1 VVQAP
6 STVVQL
12 VLLVLLVLPGITY
25 QFVRERLRGP
35 VPWERDLGE
44 RVLRAVVA
52 SIALDAAY
60 LTVAGPALIKLTR
73 GTPPGD
79 LNGFVQQPRAVGLVA
94 VLLFLVVP
102 GAAAFVVSLVER
114 KRRKSTFQ
122 RTPTARDHAFRDRAL
137 DESIRLHEAA
147 VDATPDG
154 HPKRARRLA
163 NLGGVLMLTSSD
175 SATSTPWTAASA
187 PTGPR
192 PWQAPGTARHT
203 VPTQGPGRGTPPAV
217 RGRLHLRRGLPG
229 RGGDRPG
236 PPCRA
241 GQRG

>member
-1 VVQAP
+1 MQAP

-35 VPWERDLGE
+35 VPRERDLGE
-44 RVLRAVVA
+44 RVLRAVVT

-102 GAAAFVVSLVER
+102 GAAAFVVSLVQR

-122 RTPTARDHAFRDRAL
+122 RTPTAWT
-137 DESIRLHEAA
+137 
-147 VDATPDG
+147 TP
-154 HPKRARRLA
+154 
-163 NLGGVLMLTSSD
+163 
-175 SATSTPWTAASA
+175 SATERWTRASDCTKRPWTPRRTATRSGHGGWPIWAA
-187 PTGPR
+187 
-192 PWQAPGTARHT
+192 
-203 VPTQGPGRGTPPAV
+203 
-217 RGRLHLRRGLPG
+217 
-229 RGGDRPG
+229 
-236 PPCRA
+236 C
-241 GQRG
+241 